1 MKKSFWKI
9 CSYFAWENPE
19 SKIVGSEDRSIIIFK
34 RNDQSISESLDNF
47 LLYQQGMNII
57 SPYLL
62 INDLYSHSLIIVP
75 LLGINEYLILAL
87 TCISVIT
94 NEVENIPMSYLLFIF
109 LLIVHV
115 LYLFLIRLF
124 SFNTLVFPHIFEIE
138 ALC

>member
-1 MKKSFWKI
+1 VKKSFWKI

-124 SFNTLVFPHIFEIE
+124 SFNTLVFPHIF
-138 ALC
+138 